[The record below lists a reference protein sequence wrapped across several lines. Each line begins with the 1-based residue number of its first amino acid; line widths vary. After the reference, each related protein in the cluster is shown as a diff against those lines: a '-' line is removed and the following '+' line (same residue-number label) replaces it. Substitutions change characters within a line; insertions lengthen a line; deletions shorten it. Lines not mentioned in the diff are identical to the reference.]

1 MFLSCADLE
10 KVDGLSVET
19 FTGNALYGMFSNCS
33 SLTSVQDLHLDNSEE
48 TNKKKG
54 WTRCDSMF
62 LNGNSLLSVGG
73 MLKGVYG

>member
-19 FTGNALYGMFSNCS
+19 FTENALYGMFSNCS

-48 TNKKKG
+48 TNKKRAG
-54 WTRCDSMF
+54 QDAIVCF
-62 LNGNSLLSVGG
+62 
-73 MLKGVYG
+73 